1 MKKPSI
7 LFGRE
12 GLWCKLLMNDING
25 KMHNVIINMYHNVKS
40 RIMHNNE
47 YSDFLYMWERVR
59 QGDILSPFLFSL
71 YLNDLETFLEKN
83 NVTV

>member
-1 MKKPSI
+1 
-7 LFGRE
+7 
-12 GLWCKLLMNDING
+12 MNHING
-25 KMHNVIINMYHNVKS
+25 KMHNVIVNMYHNVKS

-59 QGDILSPFLFSL
+59 QGEILPLFLFSL

>member
-1 MKKPSI
+1 
-7 LFGRE
+7 
-12 GLWCKLLMNDING
+12 MNHING
-25 KMHNVIINMYHNVKS
+25 KMHNVIVNMYHNVKS

-59 QGDILSPFLFSL
+59 QGEILPPFLFSL

>member
-1 MKKPSI
+1 
-7 LFGRE
+7 
-12 GLWCKLLMNDING
+12 
-25 KMHNVIINMYHNVKS
+25 MYHNVKS

-59 QGDILSPFLFSL
+59 QGEILLPFLFSL